1 MIVRYAVAAYV
12 AASILL
18 SQPAAAQ
25 PDAFWCGSRLIR
37 ERMAAAD
44 IVSRCGEPD
53 ATRVVEEPIYG
64 TGRGGRRV
72 KVGVR
77 ITEYW
82 TYDRGTGRFPA
93 RVMIRDGVAEQI
105 ELLRQ

>member
-1 MIVRYAVAAYV
+1 MIARRALAAVITTSSLAVSSA
-12 AASILL
+12 L
-18 SQPAAAQ
+18 AQ

-44 IVSRCGEPD
+44 IVARCGEPD

-64 TGRGGRRV
+64 TGAGGRRV

-77 ITEYW
+77 VTEYW

-93 RVMIRDGVAEQI
+93 RVTVREGIAEQI
-105 ELLRQ
+105 ELLRR